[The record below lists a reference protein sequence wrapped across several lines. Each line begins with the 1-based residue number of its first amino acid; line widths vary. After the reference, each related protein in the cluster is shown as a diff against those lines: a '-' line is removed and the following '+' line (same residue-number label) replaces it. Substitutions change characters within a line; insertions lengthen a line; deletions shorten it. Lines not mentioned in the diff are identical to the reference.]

1 MTTSSKRYPTRV
13 SVEHDNRNGWGVVD
27 QIRTIDKQRV
37 VKIFGRLKDPE
48 VIKLKSVI
56 RETYVD

>member
-13 SVEHDNRNGWGVVD
+13 SVEHDDKNGWIVVD
-27 QIRTIDKQRV
+27 QLRTIDKQSV
-37 VKIFGRLKDPE
+37 LKTFGRLKGPE
-48 VIKLKSVI
+48 IVDLKSVL